1 MRLLEKYPKFREL
14 IISTFPT
21 LVDVSDAA
29 HWYFQESPQDY
40 WDLAEDMHALTPP
53 HGFTYMEFS
62 MPDRINVNGKLLK
75 SNTPN
80 ASVGCLT
87 TCADIR
93 EDFRA
98 EAQKEWLLEKHLA
111 STYGATPGRPEE
123 LMRKITK
130 DEEWC
135 VTRERGISLG
145 ISPSFLLDS
154 TVYLDDLQDVH
165 SVFRCVMY
173 LDEYGKAYPGENGTM
188 LSPGFNPNRT
198 MTELNWFMPFAFSL
212 SLMNCKN
219 VHLVDDQR
227 ILVRN
232 QRRRM
237 ERSGNPIIDYK
248 WLHIKQLTKKVSEDI
263 EHQKTGRH
271 NRLHFV
277 RAHWATYTADA
288 PLFGKYEGVFF
299 KPSHVKGRLSAGVA
313 LKNYTVDAPT
323 SGSGGRATSQI
334 ET

>member
-14 IISTFPT
+14 MMSASPA
-21 LVDVSDAA
+21 LVDVNDAV
-29 HWYFQESPQDY
+29 HWYFEESPQDH

-62 MPDRINVNGKLLK
+62 MPEKINVNGKFLRPD
-75 SNTPN
+75 SPRI
-80 ASVGCLT
+80 AVGCLT
-87 TCADIR
+87 TCADIV

-98 EAQKEWLLEKHLA
+98 SAMQEWILERHIA
-111 STYGATPGRPEE
+111 STYGNIPGMPEE
-123 LMRKITK
+123 MMSNISKNKTWRAA
-130 DEEWC
+130 
-135 VTRERGISLG
+135 RERGISLG
-145 ISPSFLLDS
+145 IAPSFLLDS
-154 TVYLDDLQDVH
+154 TVYLDDPQGVKI
-165 SVFRCVMY
+165 VFRCGMY
-173 LDEYGKAYPGENGTM
+173 LDENGKAYPGLNGTLVSAGPSESEGDEM
-188 LSPGFNPNRT
+188 E
-198 MTELNWFMPFAFSL
+198 MEHLNWFLPFAFAL

-219 VHLVDDQR
+219 VHLIDDQR
-227 ILVRN
+227 VLMRN

-248 WLHIKQLTKKVSEDI
+248 WLHIKQLTKKVNADM

-288 PLFGKYEGVFF
+288 PLFGKYQGVFF
-299 KPSHVKGRLSAGVA
+299 KPSHVKGSLSAGVA

-323 SGSGGRATSQI
+323 NG
-334 ET
+334 ETKAK